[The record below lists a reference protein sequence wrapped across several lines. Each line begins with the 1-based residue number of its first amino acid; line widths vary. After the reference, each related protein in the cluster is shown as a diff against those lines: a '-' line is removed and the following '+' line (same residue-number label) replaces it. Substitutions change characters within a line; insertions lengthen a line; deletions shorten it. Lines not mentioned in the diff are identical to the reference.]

1 MQNRESDDTMWC
13 PFLFRK
19 VTIVLEKIAHKLT
32 RKPKLV
38 VFIAVLLLIPSILG
52 AALTRINYDI
62 LSYLPQDLD
71 SAKGEALL
79 ENPFH
84 MAATT
89 MLIVEDMPPEYT
101 NQLQKEVEQV
111 PGVSSAVW
119 VSSLIGIQVPEEMIP
134 QDVRDI
140 FFSGDATMMIVQ
152 YDQPGASEAT
162 MKSIEQV
169 RGLCNKNCFLAGFS
183 VFIKDTKDLISQ
195 EMPLYVLMA
204 VALSMVAMCLM
215 MESWLLPVALMLSI
229 GLAVI
234 YNFGTNI
241 FKGEISFITQA
252 IAAVLQLGVTMD
264 YSIFLYHRYTEEVH
278 HYEDKRDAMAASI
291 VAAFQSL
298 SGSSLTTI
306 AGFLALCFM
315 RLTLGRDL
323 GIVMAKGV
331 VLGVATVILVLPSIL
346 LQMDRKIT
354 KYRHRA
360 LAPNLG
366 RLNAF
371 VVRHRHFFVGVFLVL
386 FLPAIYSNNHTQ
398 VYYKLDQSLPQD
410 MPSIVATDKLKD
422 EFNMA
427 STHFV
432 VMRDD
437 LSRAKMKELEES
449 IDAIPGITSVVAYDK
464 LISGTIP
471 DFFIPQEIKDMCKQD
486 GYQMMM
492 VNSSYVTASNEVS
505 KQLGQLNTL
514 IKSYDSGAYITG
526 EAAMTD
532 DLITVSD
539 SDFRITNYLSI
550 IAILIIV
557 AITFR
562 SISIPIL
569 LVATIELAIFINQ
582 GIPYFTGTTI
592 AFVAPTVI
600 GCVQLGAT
608 VDYAILMTTR
618 FQEELQKGKDR
629 KEAIQ
634 IAATS
639 SDISIL
645 TSALVFFCSTL
656 GVSIISTMDI
666 VSAICLMLSRGAIIS
681 ALVSMFILPSVLVV
695 FEPIIAKT
703 TLNWRT
709 PKPPKESRARK
720 AIRARRA
727 AKAVDPAQTAQAIAA
742 PQAADPPAAT
752 EPAQS
757 PETTRTDEPAAA
769 AAETH

>member
-1 MQNRESDDTMWC
+1 M
-13 PFLFRK
+13 
-19 VTIVLEKIAHKLT
+19 LEKISRALT

-38 VFIAVLLLIPSILG
+38 VLVAVLLLIPSVLG
-52 AALTRINYDI
+52 AAMTRINYDI

-79 ENPFH
+79 EEPFH

-89 MLIVEDMPPEYT
+89 MLIVEGMPPAYT
-101 NQLQKEVEQV
+101 HQLQKEVEQV
-111 PGVSSAVW
+111 PGVSNAIW
-119 VSSLIGIQVPEEMIP
+119 LSSLVGIQIPEEMLPEDI
-134 QDVRDI
+134 RDI

-152 YDQPGASEAT
+152 YEQPGASEAT

-169 RGLCNKNCFLAGFS
+169 RSLCNKNCFLAGFS
-183 VFIKDTKDLISQ
+183 VFIKDTKDLISK
-195 EMPLYVLMA
+195 EMPLYVVMA
-204 VALSMVAMCLM
+204 AVLSIIAMCVT

-229 GLAVI
+229 GLAI
-234 YNFGTNI
+234 LYNFGSNI
-241 FKGEISFITQA
+241 LLGEISFITQA

-264 YSIFLYHRYTEEVH
+264 YSIFLYHRYVEEAP
-278 HYEDKRDAMAASI
+278 HYEDRRDAMAVSI
-291 VAAFQSL
+291 VAAFKSL

-323 GIVMAKGV
+323 GLVMAKGV
-331 VLGVATVILVLPSIL
+331 VLGVATVVLVLPAIL
-346 LQMDRKIT
+346 LLMDGPIRR
-354 KYRHRA
+354 YRHPA
-360 LAPNLG
+360 LAPNMG

-371 VVRHRHFFVGVFLVL
+371 IVRHRHFFVALFFLL
-386 FLPAIYSNNHTQ
+386 FFPAVYSNNHTQ

-410 MPSIVATDKLKD
+410 MPSIVSTDKLKD

-427 STHFV
+427 SSHFI

-437 LSRAKMKELEES
+437 ISRARMKELEEA
-449 IDAIPGITSVVAYDK
+449 IDEIPGITSVVAYDK

-471 DFFIPQEIKDMCKQD
+471 DFFIPDEIKDLCKQD

-492 VNSSYVTASNEVS
+492 VNSEYVTASDAVS
-505 KQLGQLNTL
+505 QQLSQLSAL
-514 IKSYDSGAYITG
+514 VKSYDPEAYITG

-539 SDFRITNYLSI
+539 SDFKLTNYLSI
-550 IAILIIV
+550 IAILILV
-557 AITFR
+557 AFTFR

-569 LVATIELAIFINQ
+569 LVSTIELAIFINQ
-582 GIPYFTGTTI
+582 GIPYFSGTVI

-639 SDISIL
+639 SDISII

-656 GVSIISTMDI
+656 GVALISTMDI
-666 VSAICLMLSRGAIIS
+666 VSSICLMLSRGAVIS
-681 ALVSMFILPSVLVV
+681 ALVSIFILPSVLVV
-695 FEPIIAKT
+695 FEPIIART
-703 TLNWRT
+703 SLWWRT
-709 PKPPKESRARK
+709 PKPPK
-720 AIRARRA
+720 
-727 AKAVDPAQTAQAIAA
+727 DPQNPQPGKQALSSAGK
-742 PQAADPPAAT
+742 
-752 EPAQS
+752 
-757 PETTRTDEPAAA
+757 
-769 AAETH
+769 H